1 MKNNFR
7 QFSNILSQAICDTK
21 VEWTNTYVVKT
32 ERSVYPKE
40 RLSYNE
46 LQHNIQEQL
55 KRNRNGR
62 VERY

>member
-46 LQHNIQEQL
+46 IHEHINKQL
-55 KRNRNGR
+55 KK
-62 VERY
+62 

>member
-7 QFSNILSQAICDTK
+7 LFSNILSGAICDNKT
-21 VEWTNTYVVKT
+21 EWSNTYVVKT

-55 KRNRNGR
+55 KRKRNGR
-62 VERY
+62 V